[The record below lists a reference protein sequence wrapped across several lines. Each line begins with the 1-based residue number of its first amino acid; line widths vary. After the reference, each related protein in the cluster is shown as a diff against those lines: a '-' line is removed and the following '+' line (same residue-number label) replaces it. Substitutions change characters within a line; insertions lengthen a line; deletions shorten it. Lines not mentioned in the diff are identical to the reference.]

1 MDRIQN
7 ERCPIAIKSDLTV
20 YALSDASGE
29 TAENVARAAA
39 MQFCGCPIRLV
50 RLPRVV
56 GPQQLHNL
64 FKVISQ
70 ADPAVLVF
78 TMVDPDLRRQVH
90 LEASALAI
98 RAIDVLG
105 APIAAISLALN
116 VEPRLEAGLLHKEG
130 ELYFKR
136 MEAIEF
142 AIQYDD
148 CKDPRGLLLA
158 EVILIGVSRCSKTPI
173 CMYLA
178 QNRGLRTAN
187 VPILKDVPP
196 PPELF
201 EVPPGRI
208 VGLSIQPT
216 VLHRIRIARLH
227 ALGLTESA
235 NYVNLENI
243 KLENEYAKNIFRR
256 LRCPVVDVTNKAIE
270 ETASEIL
277 EITNRKETFV

>member
-1 MDRIQN
+1 M
-7 ERCPIAIKSDLTV
+7 
-20 YALSDASGE
+20 
-29 TAENVARAAA
+29 
-39 MQFCGCPIRLV
+39 
-50 RLPRVV
+50 
-56 GPQQLHNL
+56 GPQQLSNIIR
-64 FKVISQ
+64 KVRED
-70 ADPAVLVF
+70 DPCVLIY
-78 TMVDPDLRRQVH
+78 TMVDADLRHQVH
-90 LEASALAI
+90 QETQVYGV

-105 APIAAISLALN
+105 EPIMALSKALN
-116 VEPRLEAGLLHKEG
+116 VAPKFEAGLVRDAF
-130 ELYFKR
+130 YAQR

-142 AIQYDD
+142 AIQFDD
-148 CKDPRGLLLA
+148 CKDPKGLLDA
-158 EVILIGVSRCSKTPI
+158 EIILVGVSRSSKTPV

-178 QNRGLRTAN
+178 QNRGIKAAN

-216 VLHRIRIARLH
+216 VLHRIRIARLA

-243 KLENEYAKNIFRR
+243 KAEHEYTKNVFRR
-256 LRCPVVDVTNKAIE
+256 LRCPVVEVTNKAVE